1 MAEDILGE
9 FKFEGYKQPSAYSM
23 GKGAF
28 ETAVKSVGF
37 DDLGAFNKY
46 LADRGIGRVG
56 KDPKGT
62 LELNRLRIEAGLE
75 PYRKIPLVQAAAE
88 KEAFGDDTKKT
99 RPQRAGQ
106 MNVGFKAISDAAE
119 KIDGDENKL
128 RFIIDQITE
137 RFPQLAKATVINL
150 ARTIF
155 MGAGPSLLGADFM
168 SSEATKQMRDE
179 LFGSQEQMSFA
190 EGGIATMK
198 AGGGIMDIN
207 DMLKP
212 VGYKEGP
219 PKGMAVGDMEKM
231 GEALIRQA
239 MMDAEKKR
247 LEDYD
252 PKDPET
258 FSESTYGTIT
268 DDIRL
273 KVALQIARSQG
284 DTSSENINNILKVL
298 ENIGGSVSKEETVS
312 IGKNREELKNIVED
326 MIPIK
331 GIGGDLLRGIAS
343 GIGMPIM
350 GGKKM
355 MEDISELINKKKT
368 D

>member
-75 PYRKIPLVQAAAE
+75 PYRKIPLIQAAAE
-88 KEAFGDDTKKT
+88 KEAFGEDTKKT
-99 RPQRAGQ
+99 RPQRAGR

-168 SSEATKQMRDE
+168 SSEATEQMRDV
-179 LFGSQEQMSFA
+179 LFGPQEQMSFA

-198 AGGGIMDIN
+198 AGGGMMNIN
-207 DMLKP
+207 DMITP
-212 VGYKEGP
+212 VGYKMGTR
-219 PKGMAVGDMEKM
+219 KGDLVGDKEKGITSIKIGLMEDTGDLNILGMKLILQEAANTLEEMDKIEKM
-231 GEALIRQA
+231 
-239 MMDAEKKR
+239 
-247 LEDYD
+247 
-252 PKDPET
+252 
-258 FSESTYGTIT
+258 S
-268 DDIRL
+268 
-273 KVALQIARSQG
+273 
-284 DTSSENINNILKVL
+284 
-298 ENIGGSVSKEETVS
+298 SKEIIKMFENF
-312 IGKNREELKNIVED
+312 IGKQ
-326 MIPIK
+326 
-331 GIGGDLLRGIAS
+331 G
-343 GIGMPIM
+343 
-350 GGKKM
+350 
-355 MEDISELINKKKT
+355 T
-368 D
+368 

>member
-88 KEAFGDDTKKT
+88 KEAFGEDTKKT
-99 RPQRAGQ
+99 RPQRAGR

-168 SSEATKQMRDE
+168 SSEATEQMRDV
-179 LFGSQEQMSFA
+179 LFGPQEQMSFA
-190 EGGIATMK
+190 EGGIANIKSMIRPLTFDVGGMAAEDEGKTFGRGEFSYDDPKLIKFIQKK
-198 AGGGIMDIN
+198 ADQNNTTYQEELIKFVDEVESFYRNKKAEGGIMTST
-207 DMLKP
+207 P
-212 VGYKEGP
+212 VGYKMGTR
-219 PKGMAVGDMEKM
+219 KGDLVGDKEKGIATIKIGLMEDTGDLNILGMKLILQEAADTLEEMDKIEKM
-231 GEALIRQA
+231 
-239 MMDAEKKR
+239 
-247 LEDYD
+247 
-252 PKDPET
+252 
-258 FSESTYGTIT
+258 
-268 DDIRL
+268 
-273 KVALQIARSQG
+273 
-284 DTSSENINNILKVL
+284 N
-298 ENIGGSVSKEETVS
+298 SKEIIKMFENFM
-312 IGKNREELKNIVED
+312 GKQ
-326 MIPIK
+326 
-331 GIGGDLLRGIAS
+331 G
-343 GIGMPIM
+343 
-350 GGKKM
+350 
-355 MEDISELINKKKT
+355 T
-368 D
+368 

>member
-88 KEAFGDDTKKT
+88 KEAFGEDTKKT
-99 RPQRAGQ
+99 RPQRAGR

-168 SSEATKQMRDE
+168 SSEATEQMRDV
-179 LFGSQEQMSFA
+179 LFGPQEQMSFA

-198 AGGGIMDIN
+198 AGGGMMNIN
-207 DMLKP
+207 DMITP
-212 VGYKEGP
+212 VGYKMGTR
-219 PKGMAVGDMEKM
+219 KGDLVGDKEKGITSIKIGLMEDTGDLNILGMKLILQEAANTLEEMDKIEKM
-231 GEALIRQA
+231 
-239 MMDAEKKR
+239 
-247 LEDYD
+247 
-252 PKDPET
+252 
-258 FSESTYGTIT
+258 S
-268 DDIRL
+268 
-273 KVALQIARSQG
+273 
-284 DTSSENINNILKVL
+284 
-298 ENIGGSVSKEETVS
+298 SKEIIKMFENF
-312 IGKNREELKNIVED
+312 IGKQ
-326 MIPIK
+326 
-331 GIGGDLLRGIAS
+331 G
-343 GIGMPIM
+343 
-350 GGKKM
+350 
-355 MEDISELINKKKT
+355 T
-368 D
+368 